1 MPLWFGFADLGVQGL
16 PPGPMRRRVARWVG
30 SDAETPLMAAFVSF
44 AVGAIWTLPFLGLFG
59 LGWLIWLAG
68 RDALVWLADC
78 YFDILLWLTHLS
90 GGF

>member
-30 SDAETPLMAAFVSF
+30 SDAETPLMAAFVPF